1 MQDSTD
7 RVTMPLAE
15 APSVETHPPGGTS
28 APEIESWL
36 VSYLAN
42 LLDIPETEVSRTLT
56 FEQFGL
62 DSAAAVALT
71 GDLAR
76 WLGKDLSPNAA
87 SKHKTISAL
96 ASHIAS

>member
-1 MQDSTD
+1 MQESTE
-7 RVTMPLAE
+7 RVTISLA
-15 APSVETHPPGGTS
+15 GGAS
-28 APEIESWL
+28 AVSAAEIESWL

-42 LLDIPETEVSRTLT
+42 LLAIPENEVSRTVT

-62 DSAAAVALT
+62 DSAAAVAMT

-76 WLGKDLSPNAA
+76 WLGTDLDPNAA

-96 ASHIAS
+96 AGHIVG